1 MKRVLICSLALAG
14 TLASQPA
21 TRAEDAAQTLPAGHP
36 SVAGA
41 HGGGGTPERK
51 NAVTGEIVETMDTGN
66 YTYIK
71 VQSADQ
77 TIWAAT
83 ERYPAKVGDRVTVPG
98 EMVMKNFQSPS
109 LGRTFD
115 ELYFTERVL
124 KEGEDPTVLPA
135 GHPPVNQ
142 PVNQEEAAETASE
155 PTLIAQPEGGLTVAD
170 LYARGAELAGQEV
183 VVKGKVTS
191 YTERVMGRNW
201 IHLADGTGTGRNKE
215 LVLNSSATTRVGAII
230 TVRGVVSVNED
241 LGHGYQYAVLI
252 KDATLTA
259 E

>member
-1 MKRVLICSLALAG
+1 MKRLIMCNLALVGILAG
-14 TLASQPA
+14 PCITK
-21 TRAEDAAQTLPAGHP
+21 AENLTQALPAGHP
-36 SVAGA
+36 SVAGS
-41 HGGGGTPERK
+41 HGGSTPDRK
-51 NAVTGEIVETMDTGN
+51 PAVTGEIVETMDTGN

-71 VQSADQ
+71 VQGADQ

-98 EMVMKNFQSPS
+98 EMVMKNFQSPT

-115 ELYFTERVL
+115 EIYFTERVL
-124 KEGEDPTVLPA
+124 KEGEDVETALPA
-135 GHPPVNQ
+135 GHPAVTSTTESAP
-142 PVNQEEAAETASE
+142 ETA
-155 PTLIAQPEGGLTVAD
+155 PTLITQPEGGTTVAD
-170 LYARGAELAGQEV
+170 LYAKGAELAGQEV

-215 LVLNSSATTRVGAII
+215 LVFNSTATTQVGAII

-252 KDATLTA
+252 KDASITA

>member
-1 MKRVLICSLALAG
+1 MKRILFCSLTLAG
-14 TLASQPA
+14 SLAGPLA
-21 TRAEDAAQTLPAGHP
+21 TRAEDPAQTLPAGHP
-36 SVAGA
+36 SVAGS
-41 HGGGGTPERK
+41 HGGSMPDRK
-51 NAVTGEIVETMDTGN
+51 PAVTGEIVETMDTGN

-71 VQSADQ
+71 VQGADQ

-115 ELYFTERVL
+115 EIYFTERVL
-124 KEGEDPTVLPA
+124 KEGEEVETALPA
-135 GHPPVNQ
+135 GHPSVSATEKAAPG
-142 PVNQEEAAETASE
+142 EETV
-155 PTLIAQPEGGLTVAD
+155 LIAQPEGGTTVAD

-215 LVLNSSATTRVGAII
+215 LVLNSTATTRVGAII

-252 KDATLTA
+252 KDANITA